1 MCSDTCSYAGDEDCD
16 DGGPGSHYSMCAFG
30 SDCTDCGPRCDHGGN
45 ALGHPSYCS
54 EACPCGHG
62 EGDCDNDAQCTG
74 GATCT
79 DNIGATYGWSPGIDV
94 CLVPTHAPTRAP
106 TPCDHGGNALG
117 HPSYCSEACPCEH
130 EEGDCDND
138 AQCTGGTTCTDNIGA
153 TYGWSAGT
161 DVCLVPTHAPTR
173 APTLA
178 PTLAPTT
185 FPSTNFPTTFPS
197 TDFPT
202 KFPSKAPT
210 RFPTT
215 CNHDGR
221 PPGDPSY
228 CSEECPCGHGE
239 GDCDNDDQCIGEATC
254 TDDVGDDWGMPTPTT
269 DVCLE
274 DEDNGDYG
282 DDDYGRRALAEVET
296 EAPANRALRGGE

>member
-1 MCSDTCSYAGDEDCD
+1 MFPTRNPTSFPTWDPGMCSDTCSYAGDEDCD
-16 DGGPGSHYSMCAFG
+16 DGGPGSHYSFCAFG

-62 EGDCDNDAQCTG
+62 
-74 GATCT
+74 
-79 DNIGATYGWSPGIDV
+79 
-94 CLVPTHAPTRAP
+94 
-106 TPCDHGGNALG
+106 
-117 HPSYCSEACPCEH
+117 
-130 EEGDCDND
+130 EGDCDND